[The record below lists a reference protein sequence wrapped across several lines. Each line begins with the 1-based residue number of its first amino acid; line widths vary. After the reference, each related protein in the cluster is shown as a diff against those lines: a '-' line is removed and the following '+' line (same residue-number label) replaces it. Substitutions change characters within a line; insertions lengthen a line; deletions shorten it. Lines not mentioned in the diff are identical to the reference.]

1 MKLIA
6 LTGPAGSGKST
17 VAEIL
22 YDFGYKRVKFSQ
34 PIKDMLL
41 SIGLTNE
48 HTEGRLKE
56 VPCDLLSGMT
66 PRRFMQL
73 LGADFAR
80 EMVDKNFWRNLWR
93 AKVQKLDRVVVE
105 DCRYENEASLVKSL
119 GGVIW
124 KVQRPGYKCEG
135 HSSETEMKC
144 ISPDVVIRNN
154 GGETDLK
161 MMVIGLLGNEAVLRS
176 QQWEGDIG
184 EEMDL
189 SQQQCEGEEVH
200 TEFMKVKKQYDGKLS
215 V

>member
-1 MKLIA
+1 
-6 LTGPAGSGKST
+6 
-17 VAEIL
+17 
-22 YDFGYKRVKFSQ
+22 
-34 PIKDMLL
+34 
-41 SIGLTNE
+41 
-48 HTEGRLKE
+48 
-56 VPCDLLSGMT
+56 
-66 PRRFMQL
+66 
-73 LGADFAR
+73 
-80 EMVDKNFWRNLWR
+80 
-93 AKVQKLDRVVVE
+93 QKLDRVVVE